1 MMETNG
7 LLMIFTG
14 NGKGKTTAALGMAM
28 RSAGHGLK
36 VCIIQFIKG
45 SRTYGEI
52 ETIKRHSDYM
62 DLHIM
67 GRGFTW
73 KSDNLE
79 EDKRLALEGWNLAR
93 QCMDSGS
100 YHLVILDEFTYL
112 LHYKMLD
119 LDACLE
125 VLASRG
131 KKQHVL
137 ITGRYAPGALVEA
150 ADLVTE
156 MQAIKHPLQAGIKA
170 QRGIEF

>member
-1 MMETNG
+1 METHG
-7 LLMIFTG
+7 LLMVFTG
-14 NGKGKTTAALGMAM
+14 NGKGTTTAALGMAL

-45 SRTYGEI
+45 SWAYGEI
-52 ETIKRHSDYM
+52 EAIKRYSDCM